1 MGPSSY
7 VQAVGSLRTCCLL
20 RLSAPAR
27 GRLATAAASFGAKS
41 ALFRNLAPL
50 LRVVGRRHR
59 IIAREV
65 PLGAIFI
72 GRHVMIGCKMPP
84 QHRHFFPV
92 LEADDVIGLYRCADR
107 TIGFLFAHIGRASCR
122 DSVFMYCYVLGDADS
137 SQNKTLQTTS

>member
-84 QHRHFFPV
+84 QHRSEERRV
-92 LEADDVIGLYRCADR
+92 GKECVS
-107 TIGFLFAHIGRASCR
+107 TCR
-122 DSVFMYCYVLGDADS
+122 SRWSPYH
-137 SQNKTLQTTS
+137 

>member
-72 GRHVMIGCKMPP
+72 GRHRSEEHTSKLQSLM
-84 QHRHFFPV
+84 
-92 LEADDVIGLYRCADR
+92 R
-107 TIGFLFAHIGRASCR
+107 TSYA
-122 DSVFMYCYVLGDADS
+122 VFCLKKKK
-137 SQNKTLQTTS
+137 N

>member
-41 ALFRNLAPL
+41 AVFRNLAPL
-50 LRVVGRRHR
+50 LRVVGRPHR

-65 PLGAIFI
+65 PLGTIFI
-72 GRHVMIGCKMPP
+72 GRHVMIGCKLTPP
-84 QHRHFFPV
+84 NRPVFPV
-92 LEADDVIGLYRCADR
+92 LVADGGIGIYDGMC
-107 TIGFLFAHIGRASCR
+107 TWWGKSGSASVNLC
-122 DSVFMYCYVLGDADS
+122 
-137 SQNKTLQTTS
+137 

>member
-72 GRHVMIGCKMPP
+72 GRHVMIGRSEEHTSELQSLM
-84 QHRHFFPV
+84 RISY
-92 LEADDVIGLYRCADR
+92 A
-107 TIGFLFAHIGRASCR
+107 
-122 DSVFMYCYVLGDADS
+122 VFCL
-137 SQNKTLQTTS
+137 KKK

>member
-65 PLGAIFI
+65 PLGTIFI

-107 TIGFLFAHIGRASCR
+107 NSGFLF
-122 DSVFMYCYVLGDADS
+122 DLGSFDDAERS
-137 SQNKTLQTTS
+137 EERRVGKECVSTCKSGWSP

>member
-92 LEADDVIGLYRCADR
+92 LEADDVIGLYRCEL
-107 TIGFLFAHIGRASCR
+107 GSASCR
-122 DSVFMYCYVLGDADS
+122 ERVCQYV
-137 SQNKTLQTTS
+137 